1 MSISSLSIPDIS
13 RMEVEEGKQV
23 LRSTIRAH
31 RKQRGKRML
40 ENYSKDWA
48 ETVLQFVGDRELVAC
63 YVSVNKEPPTRE
75 VVEALCKAGKRVLLP
90 KLGPGLT
97 RAWGFYTVGDKLVE
111 MAPGRPP
118 EPPGEALDP
127 AILADVEALVIPAL
141 ALSQRGARLGQG
153 GGWYDR
159 ALKKVGPN
167 ALVGAMIYPEEL
179 LVEHIP
185 QDEMDVSVPY
195 AIHPTAIV
203 RTSAADESFP
213 QFG

>member
-1 MSISSLSIPDIS
+1 MSISALSIPEIS
-13 RMEVEEGKQV
+13 HLEVEEGKQV
-23 LRSTIRAH
+23 IRSTIRAH
-31 RKQRGKRML
+31 RKQRGRRVL
-40 ENYSKDWA
+40 ENYSKEWA

-63 YVSVNKEPPTRE
+63 YVSVNKEPPTHA
-75 VVEALCKAGKRVLLP
+75 VIEALCKAGKRVLLP

-97 RAWGFYTVGDKLVE
+97 RAWGFYTTDEELVE

-118 EPPGEALDP
+118 EPLGEALDP
-127 AILADVEALVIPAL
+127 EILAEVGALVIPAL
-141 ALSQRGARLGQG
+141 AISQRGARLGQG

-159 ALKKVGPN
+159 ALKKVGPD

-195 AIHPTAIV
+195 AIHPATIV
-203 RTSAADESFP
+203 RTSAADETFP